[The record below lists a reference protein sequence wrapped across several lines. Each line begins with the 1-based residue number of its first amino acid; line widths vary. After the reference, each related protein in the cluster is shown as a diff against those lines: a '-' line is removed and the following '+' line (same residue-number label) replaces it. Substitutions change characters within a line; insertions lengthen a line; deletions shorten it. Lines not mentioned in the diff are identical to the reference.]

1 MKRAFTR
8 RGLRATLTLAALG
21 TAGITLL
28 GTSAFA
34 TASTSSQAGR
44 ACVSKPGV
52 KTRVGHI
59 SGVVG
64 AVPTGACAASLS
76 GRAITKSG
84 DNAKGAP
91 PLIWHGGAVMGTK
104 LTGPLVVTPI
114 FWSPAGHPMDASYKS
129 LITRYLGDVAKA
141 SGTDGNVFSI
151 STEYSGTDGK
161 ILYQIKLG
169 TPINDTNPLPTDLT
183 TTACTVETVD
193 TANIYADNSGYDA
206 CIADQGVIDEASNV
220 VAALHLARD
229 ERHIYVVYLPKHV
242 ESCFSPGSSAD
253 PSNAC
258 TINYQPSAA
267 YCAYHSFVPTPA
279 GKNLIYANMPF
290 PIYLSKVGFTCG
302 TNKNFGVIETP
313 NHNPDADTEISPTS
327 HEINEAWTD
336 PDTSSGWYDI
346 VGFEDGDECAYIFG
360 HTHGTAGHLYNQ
372 VINGHHYLTQEEF
385 SNHSFFASGGG
396 CLQGE

>member
-1 MKRAFTR
+1 
-8 RGLRATLTLAALG
+8 
-21 TAGITLL
+21 
-28 GTSAFA
+28 
-34 TASTSSQAGR
+34 
-44 ACVSKPGV
+44 
-52 KTRVGHI
+52 
-59 SGVVG
+59 
-64 AVPTGACAASLS
+64 
-76 GRAITKSG
+76 
-84 DNAKGAP
+84 
-91 PLIWHGGAVMGTK
+91 
-104 LTGPLVVTPI
+104 
-114 FWSPAGHPMDASYKS
+114 MDASYKS

-220 VAALHLARD
+220 VAARHLARD

-346 VGFEDGDECAYIFG
+346 VGFEDGDECAYIYG